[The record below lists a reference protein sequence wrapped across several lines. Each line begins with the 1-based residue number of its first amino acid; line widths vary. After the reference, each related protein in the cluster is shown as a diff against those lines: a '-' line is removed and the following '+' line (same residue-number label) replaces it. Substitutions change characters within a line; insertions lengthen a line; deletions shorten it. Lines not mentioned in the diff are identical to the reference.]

1 MGTHRESRELSPSTG
16 LKDAVRSAVT
26 VLDETGAR
34 YALCGGAAL
43 PVWGHERGTRDVDF
57 IVATGPSDGMIE
69 RIVACLREID
79 APDGGR

>member
-16 LKDAVRSAVT
+16 LKDAVQRAVA
-26 VLDETGAR
+26 VLDETSAR

-57 IVATGPSDGMIE
+57 IVATGPTDGMIE
-69 RIVACLREID
+69 RID